1 MLKKD
6 LSKILINPDNTLEE
20 AIQALNSG
28 GMRIVI
34 VIDGGY
40 KLLGIITD
48 GDIRTALLEQMGME
62 TNAEEF
68 MNSNPYLATE
78 EESKESI
85 LEKMHERNI
94 LAVPIIDSK
103 GRIKALETIH
113 ETIKTPRIENPV
125 ILMAGGYGKRLHP
138 LTQET
143 PKPLLKVGSEPIL
156 ETIIKHLADFGFYNF
171 FISTHYKSKM
181 ISNYFQDGSK
191 LNVKIDYIHEKEP
204 MGTAGTLTLLPEEFS
219 ELPIILMNGDLATEL
234 DFNSLLRNHNE
245 SNSSITICVVEYDFQ
260 VPYGVIEMRK
270 SKVKNIVEKPTHK
283 FFVNAGIYIINPE
296 VIAEL
301 TDPSYL
307 DMTDLLKERI
317 EKGNGINIFPLFE
330 KWLDIGRITELNKAN
345 NHE

>member
-1 MLKKD
+1 MLQKN

-28 GMRIVI
+28 GRRIVI
-34 VIDGGY
+34 VINRDSR
-40 KLLGIITD
+40 LLGIITD
-48 GDIRTALLEQMGME
+48 GDIRTALLEKMGME
-62 TNAEEF
+62 TKAEEF

-143 PKPLLKVGSEPIL
+143 PKPLLKVDSEPIL
-156 ETIIKHLADFGFYNF
+156 ETIIKQLADFGFYNF
-171 FISTHYKSKM
+171 FISTHYKSRM
-181 ISNYFQDGSK
+181 ISDYFKDGSQ

-204 MGTAGTLTLLPEEFS
+204 MGTAGVLTLLPEEFS
-219 ELPIILMNGDLATEL
+219 EFPIILMNGDLATEL
-234 DFNSLLRNHNE
+234 DFKSLLKNHNE
-245 SNSSITICVVEYDFQ
+245 SNSTITICVVEYDFQ
-260 VPYGVIEMRK
+260 VPYGVIEMKK